1 MEKPE
6 LISVHPQNKPIPYKM
21 LNGLSNV
28 WLEFTKKLVGK
39 KTTTVKRQQL
49 RQQLKQ
55 QQLKQQRKQQI
66 FRNLVPIFIIEVSAL
81 VCQMLFFCKHLS
93 LEVNK

>member
-6 LISVHPQNKPIPYKM
+6 LILVHPQNKLIPYKM
-21 LNGLSNV
+21 PNGLSNV

-39 KTTTVKRQQL
+39 RITTVKKQQL

-55 QQLKQQRKQQI
+55 QLKDQLRKQHLKQQI
-66 FRNLVPIFIIEVSAL
+66 Y
-81 VCQMLFFCKHLS
+81 
-93 LEVNK
+93 LEI

>member
-6 LISVHPQNKPIPYKM
+6 LISVHPQNKLIPYKM

-39 KTTTVKRQQL
+39 RITTAK
-49 RQQLKQ
+49 KQ
-55 QQLKQQRKQQI
+55 QIKKQNLKQQI
-66 FRNLVPIFIIEVSAL
+66 FRNLVPIFIIEGSA
-81 VCQMLFFCKHLS
+81 HLS
-93 LEVNK
+93 REKVICAKIFL

>member
-6 LISVHPQNKPIPYKM
+6 LISVHPQNILIPYKM

-39 KTTTVKRQQL
+39 RITTAKK
-49 RQQLKQ
+49 QQLKQ
-55 QQLKQQRKQQI
+55 QIKKQNLKQQI
-66 FRNLVPIFIIEVSAL
+66 FRNLVPIFIIEGSA
-81 VCQMLFFCKHLS
+81 HLS
-93 LEVNK
+93 REKVICAKIFL

>member
-6 LISVHPQNKPIPYKM
+6 SISVHPQSKPIPYKM

-55 QQLKQQRKQQI
+55 QRKQQI
-66 FRNLVPIFIIEVSAL
+66 FRNLVPIFIIKGSAPQIRE
-81 VCQMLFFCKHLS
+81 QMSGPKIS
-93 LEVNK
+93 

>member
-6 LISVHPQNKPIPYKM
+6 LISVHPQNILIPYKM

-39 KTTTVKRQQL
+39 RITTAKK
-49 RQQLKQ
+49 QQLKQ
-55 QQLKQQRKQQI
+55 QLKQQI
-66 FRNLVPIFIIEVSAL
+66 FRNLVPIFIIEASAHWSREKVICAKMFL
-81 VCQMLFFCKHLS
+81 YFFQ
-93 LEVNK
+93 VQ

>member
-6 LISVHPQNKPIPYKM
+6 LISVHPQNKLIPYKM

-39 KTTTVKRQQL
+39 RITTAKK
-49 RQQLKQ
+49 QQLKQ
-55 QQLKQQRKQQI
+55 QI
-66 FRNLVPIFIIEVSAL
+66 FRKLEPIFIIEASA
-81 VCQMLFFCKHLS
+81 Q
-93 LEVNK
+93 LE